1 MQASPTASL
10 TLTQIFSGLLASFL
24 AGGTIVKLLNTW
36 LNRHKPAAEVHVTE
50 ATATE
55 ITVRAGSSASEAII
69 RMMGKLSEAQET
81 IDRLRQERDA
91 WEDEYDK
98 VFVERDDLLRKN
110 GLLEVENKSLERQLK
125 RTNGFV
131 KALGHSLSEL
141 DTPGEP

>member
-1 MQASPTASL
+1 MQVSPTASF
-10 TLTQIFSGLLASFL
+10 TFTQIFSGLLASFL

-36 LNRHKPAAEVHVTE
+36 LNRHKPAAEVHLSE

-55 ITVRAGSSASEAII
+55 ITVRASSSASDAVM
-69 RMMGKLSEAQET
+69 RMMERLTVAQDT

-98 VFVERDDLLRKN
+98 VFVERDGLLRKN

-125 RTNGFV
+125 RANGFI

-141 DTPGEP
+141 DTPRE